1 MAFSQ
6 EFVIVDKA
14 QHDLKI
20 FKCGKPDM
28 DIFLA
33 RFAVKNMQLGLSRTW
48 VLPMIN
54 KNPASQK
61 TPIAAYYSLASSTVD
76 RESLPTDKSLPRY
89 PVSVVLLAR
98 LAVDKEFSGQR
109 LGEKTL
115 ITALRKAVEL
125 ADTGLPALGVILD
138 VLDEDALRF
147 YQHYDMFEP
156 FTDDPMRLFV
166 SMNTLKQVSTI

>member
-1 MAFSQ
+1 
-6 EFVIVDKA
+6 
-14 QHDLKI
+14 
-20 FKCGKPDM
+20 M
-28 DIFLA
+28 DTFLA
-33 RFAVKNMQLGLSRTW
+33 RFAIKNMQLGLSRTW
-48 VLPMIN
+48 VLPIVN
-54 KNPASQK
+54 ENPATQK
-61 TPIAAYYSLASSTVD
+61 IPIAAYYTLASSTVD
-76 RESLPTDKSLPRY
+76 RESLPTDKSLPGY

-125 ADTGLPALGVILD
+125 TDTGLPALGVILD
-138 VLDEDALRF
+138 VLDEDALHF

-166 SMNTLKQVSTI
+166 SMNTLKQIPVA

>member
-1 MAFSQ
+1 
-6 EFVIVDKA
+6 
-14 QHDLKI
+14 
-20 FKCGKPDM
+20 M
-28 DIFLA
+28 DTYLA

-48 VLPMIN
+48 VLPTVN
-54 KNPASQK
+54 ESSAVQK
-61 TPIAAYYSLASSTVD
+61 TRVAAYYSLASSTVD
-76 RESLPTDKSLPRY
+76 RESLPTDKNLPGY

-98 LAVDKEFSGQR
+98 LAVDKKFSGQR

-125 ADTGLPALGVILD
+125 TDTGLPALGVILD

-147 YQHYDMFEP
+147 YQHYEMFEP

-166 SMNTLKQVSTI
+166 SMITLKQI

>member
-14 QHDLKI
+14 RHDLKN
-20 FKCGKPDM
+20 FNCGKPDM
-28 DIFLA
+28 DTYLA

-48 VLPMIN
+48 VLPTVN
-54 KNPASQK
+54 ENSAVQK
-61 TPIAAYYSLASSTVD
+61 TRVAAYYSLASSMLD
-76 RESLPTDKSLPRY
+76 RESLPTDKNLPGY

-98 LAVDKEFSGQR
+98 LAVDKIFSGQR

-125 ADTGLPALGVILD
+125 TDTGLPALGVVLD

-147 YQHYDMFEP
+147 YQHYEMFEP

-166 SMNTLKQVSTI
+166 SMNTLKQI

>member
-1 MAFSQ
+1 MALSQ

-14 QHDLKI
+14 QHNLKK
-20 FKCGKPDM
+20 FNCGKPDM
-28 DIFLA
+28 NTYLA

-48 VLPMIN
+48 VLPTVN
-54 KNPASQK
+54 TDHNTQK
-61 TPIAAYYSLASSTVD
+61 TGVAAYYSLASSTVN
-76 RESLPTDKSLPRY
+76 RESIPTDKRLPSF

-98 LAVDKEFSGQR
+98 LVVDKEFSGQR

-125 ADTGLPALGVILD
+125 TNTGLPALGVILD
-138 VLDEDALRF
+138 VLDEDALHF

-156 FTDDPMRLFV
+156 FTDDPMRLFA
-166 SMNTLKQVSTI
+166 SMNTLKQIPAV

>member
-1 MAFSQ
+1 MAFLQ
-6 EFVIVDKA
+6 EFVLVDKT
-14 QHDLKI
+14 QHDLKR
-20 FKCGKPDM
+20 FSCGKPEM
-28 DIFLA
+28 DTFLA
-33 RFAVKNMQLGLSRTW
+33 RFAVKNMKLGLSSTW
-48 VLPMIN
+48 VLPVDDAA
-54 KNPASQK
+54 KKSQ
-61 TPIAAYYSLASSTVD
+61 IAAYYSLASSTVS
-76 RESLPTDKSLPRY
+76 RESIPTNKRLPGY

-98 LAVDKEFSGQR
+98 LAVDQQFTKQR

-125 ADTGLPALGVILD
+125 TTTGLPAIGLILD

-166 SMNTLKQVSTI
+166 PMNILKKI

>member
-1 MAFSQ
+1 LAFSQ

-14 QHDLKI
+14 QHNLRK
-20 FKCGKPDM
+20 FSCGKPNM
-28 DIFLA
+28 DTHLA

-48 VLPMIN
+48 VLPVVNDDPNI
-54 KNPASQK
+54 QK
-61 TPIAAYYSLASSTVD
+61 TPIAAYYTLASSTVN
-76 RESLPTDKSLPRY
+76 RESIPTDKSLPGY

-98 LAVDKEFSGQR
+98 LAVDKQFLGQR

-115 ITALRKAVEL
+115 VTALRKSVEL
-125 ADTGLPALGVILD
+125 TDTGLPAVGVILD

-147 YQHYDMFEP
+147 YQHFDMFKP

-166 SMNTLKQVSTI
+166 SMNTLKQIPTA